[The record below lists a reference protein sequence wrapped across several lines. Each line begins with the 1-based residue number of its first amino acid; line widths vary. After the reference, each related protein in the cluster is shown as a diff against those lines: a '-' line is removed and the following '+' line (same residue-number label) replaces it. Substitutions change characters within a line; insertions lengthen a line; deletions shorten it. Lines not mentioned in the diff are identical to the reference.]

1 MKIIA
6 DAGRCIG
13 AGQCVMA
20 ADSVFDQDPATG
32 EVVLL
37 VASVAPGDVD
47 AVLDAVST
55 CPTGAL
61 ATARD

>member
-20 ADSVFDQDPATG
+20 AEAVFDQDPATG

-37 VASVAPGDVD
+37 VARVSDDEVD

-61 ATARD
+61 ATAQD

>member
-6 DAGRCIG
+6 DAGRCVG

-32 EVVLL
+32 EVRLL
-37 VASVAPGDVD
+37 VTSVAPAQAD

-61 ATARD
+61 ATAED

>member
-6 DAGRCIG
+6 DTGRCIG

-37 VASVAPGDVD
+37 VARAPADEVD

-61 ATARD
+61 ATAED

>member
-6 DAGRCIG
+6 DAGRCVG

-32 EVVLL
+32 EVRLL
-37 VASVAPGDVD
+37 VAKVPAEEVD

-61 ATARD
+61 AAAEG

>member
-37 VASVAPGDVD
+37 VARVPADEVD

-61 ATARD
+61 ATAED